1 MTSSRQPRRRYD
13 ATGRQAQARENRARV
28 IAAATRLFVEQGY
41 ASTSIAQ
48 IAAAAGVSAPTVFAH
63 FTSKANLLKIAVD
76 IAIAGDDAQVPLH
89 QRPAMRHVHEATTAD
104 QVLER
109 FAAAG
114 SEVAARA
121 NPLFEVVHAA
131 ADADP
136 EIAALA
142 EELERQRLTGTGII
156 AAAFAER
163 LGVGDDPRAVE
174 RIRDTI
180 WTVFSPQVYGLLVV
194 RRGWSPEAYRAWV
207 VRAASA
213 AATVPVA

>member
-13 ATGRQAQARENRARV
+13 ATGRQAQARENRVRV
-28 IAAATRLFVEQGY
+28 IATATRLFVEQGY

-48 IAAAAGVSAPTVFAH
+48 VAVAARVSAPTVFAH
-63 FTSKANLLKIAVD
+63 FASKANLLKVAVD
-76 IAIAGDDAQVPLH
+76 VAIAGDDEQVPLH
-89 QRPAMRHVHEATTAD
+89 QRPAMLRVHQATTAD

-114 SEVAARA
+114 SEVAARV
-121 NPLFEVVHAA
+121 NPLLEVVRAA

-142 EELERQRLTGTGII
+142 EELDRQRLVGTGII

-163 LGVGDDPRAVE
+163 LGVRDDLRAVE

-180 WTVFSPQVYGLLVV
+180 WTMFSPQVYGLLVIQ
-194 RRGWSPEAYRAWV
+194 RGWSSEDYRAWV

-213 AATVPVA
+213 AAGHPAV

>member
-13 ATGRQAQARENRARV
+13 ASGRQAQARENRAKV

-41 ASTSIAQ
+41 TPTSIAQ
-48 IAAAAGVSAPTVFAH
+48 VAAAAGVSAPTVFAH

-76 IAIAGDDAQVPLH
+76 VAIAGDDEEVPLH
-89 QRPAMRHVHEATTAD
+89 QRPAMRRVHDGATAEE
-104 QVLER
+104 VLER

-114 SEVAARA
+114 ADVAARA

-142 EELERQRLTGTGII
+142 AELDRQRLAGTSII
-156 AAAFAER
+156 AASVADR
-163 LGVGDDPRAVE
+163 LGVGGDPVAVE

-180 WTVFSPQVYGLLVV
+180 WTMFSPQVYGLLVV
-194 RRGWSPEAYRAWV
+194 RRGWPPEAYRAWV
-207 VRAASA
+207 VRAAA
-213 AATVPVA
+213 AAVADA